1 MWARG
6 PDSLAQDRFSDE
18 KQRSPKSHSH
28 KGRVDTLSAEKREP
42 SGESARQRG
51 SRGTA
56 ADQGHAC
63 PVSSPSG
70 FPQSVLEGRAL
81 RWTLDWLTS
90 ISPKHRRHRSH
101 KNPGQQT
108 HSSGKTEGFRGPLGA
123 ISRGEAQRPGLWATP
138 RRHSL
143 DEGEAMLMQK
153 APPEGSWIV
162 RGVEDKASAPRP
174 RDRRTGG
181 QIRPSVDGR
190 RRRHSFCLFRALRWA
205 WGAEGPG
212 WRTSPAG
219 WIVSLSELW
228 TLLNLEMHA
237 EPQAT
242 AQRRDHKAEP

>member
-101 KNPGQQT
+101 KNPDGVVPHTGQGRHRHPQSLV
-108 HSSGKTEGFRGPLGA
+108 SSGRIASCQEIPIQFQEYSGGP
-123 ISRGEAQRPGLWATP
+123 SR
-138 RRHSL
+138 
-143 DEGEAMLMQK
+143 
-153 APPEGSWIV
+153 V
-162 RGVEDKASAPRP
+162 
-174 RDRRTGG
+174 
-181 QIRPSVDGR
+181 
-190 RRRHSFCLFRALRWA
+190 
-205 WGAEGPG
+205 
-212 WRTSPAG
+212 
-219 WIVSLSELW
+219 
-228 TLLNLEMHA
+228 
-237 EPQAT
+237 
-242 AQRRDHKAEP
+242 